1 MREDLRMEFANIGVE
16 RRMREREKRG
26 GCNVSDGCLLPRK
39 VGRRDE
45 GGSRGL
51 SISNF
56 PREILKNDE
65 RN

>member
-16 RRMREREKRG
+16 MRERE
-26 GCNVSDGCLLPRK
+26 CYVSDGCLLPRK
-39 VGRRDE
+39 VERRD
-45 GGSRGL
+45 GGSERGL

>member
-39 VGRRDE
+39 VGRRE
-45 GGSRGL
+45 KGGKGAFHFK
-51 SISNF
+51 F
-56 PREILKNDE
+56 PTGDTEKR
-65 RN
+65 